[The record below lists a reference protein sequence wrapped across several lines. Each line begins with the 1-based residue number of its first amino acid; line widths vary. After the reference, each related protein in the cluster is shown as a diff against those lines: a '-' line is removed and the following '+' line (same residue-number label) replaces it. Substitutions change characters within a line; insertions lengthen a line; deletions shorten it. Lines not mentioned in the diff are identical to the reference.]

1 MKLLEKF
8 KYLINVYGTVKSYK
22 HKSVF
27 YRFWFL
33 IVIALIAV
41 FILVSV
47 LVNSYN
53 NTKHYNNI
61 SAMFSKNMYNMR
73 NSFDSIFAEII
84 LETKKISENSV
95 VKEGKENS
103 FADGEVIDVENF
115 LKKVHSETDFVKSI
129 YLYYP
134 KYDYVVSSSVIYK
147 SAPLRE
153 FSDTDWYDAY
163 YSGES
168 EVFLRFYPENSV
180 FQKCISVCR
189 EVFNSDEVIAVFNM
203 NYDKFNIIRRNNM
216 LMDYEISLVNDSG
229 SVIYSTDNE
238 KIGKDINLYKEHSDT
253 YYMTSNNYTVN
264 VKLAN
269 KALYQGIRVKNTNL
283 SIIAE
288 IPKDNIDAISGSKSS
303 TYGIFAAMLIALI
316 ILSVFITIKFYGS
329 FMMFFE
335 KIPKEESKS
344 QKTDELT
351 DISTQISNILN
362 KKYETESELAES
374 LMNLQKAQSIALQS
388 QFSPHFLFNTLQMI
402 NSIAVAEFE
411 GDSDIT
417 KAVSLLCDI
426 LHVAMDT
433 TEYTCKFS
441 DELELAK
448 KYISLQNMK
457 YEDAFDVKFDIDDSS
472 LDCTVTKLF
481 LQPILEN
488 SMHHGFDAK
497 RQKMNINIHSHI
509 TDNKLIVTVEDDGL
523 GMTEERQKEIALSL
537 DNKQLEKK
545 DSIGLLNLHQR
556 IKLICGYEYG
566 CMIKNNGNGVTVT
579 ITFPCR

>member
-1 MKLLEKF
+1 MEKF

>member
-1 MKLLEKF
+1 MKIFKKF
-8 KYLINVYGTVKSYK
+8 KYFLNVYGTVKSYR
-22 HKSVF
+22 HKSIF

-41 FILVSV
+41 FAFVFV
-47 LVNSYN
+47 FVNNYN

-61 SAMFSKNMYNMR
+61 SAIFSKNMYNMR
-73 NSFDSIFAEII
+73 NSFDSIFSEII
-84 LETKKISENSV
+84 SETKKVSENET
-95 VKEGKENS
+95 VKTMSKQGHSSEDILS
-103 FADGEVIDVENF
+103 TENF

-147 SAPLRE
+147 SAP
-153 FSDTDWYDAY
+153 FDKFNDIDWYDSY

-168 EVFLRFYPENSV
+168 DVFLRFYPENSV
-180 FQKCISVCR
+180 FQKCISVCKQP
-189 EVFNSDEVIAVFNM
+189 FNSDEVIAVFNM
-203 NYDKFNIIRRNNM
+203 NYDKFNVIRRNNM

-229 SVIYSTDNE
+229 TIIFSTDNE
-238 KIGKDINLYKEHSDT
+238 KIGKDINNYKDHSDT
-253 YYMTSNNYTVN
+253 YYMTANNYTVN
-264 VKLAN
+264 IMLAN
-269 KALYQGIRVKNTNL
+269 KALYQGIRLKNTNM

-288 IPKDNIDAISGSKSS
+288 IPKDNIDAIRGNKSS
-303 TYGIFAAMLIALI
+303 TFLIFAAIFIVLI
-316 ILSVFITIKFYGS
+316 ILSVIITTKFYGA

-335 KIPKEESKS
+335 KIPKEEIKS
-344 QKTDELT
+344 GKTDELT
-351 DISTQISNILN
+351 DISAQISNILN

-402 NSIAVAEFE
+402 NSIAVSEIG

-417 KAVSLLCDI
+417 KAVKLLCAI

-457 YEDAFDVKFDIDDSS
+457 YENAFDVHFDIADIT
-472 LDCTVTKLF
+472 LDCMVTKLF

-488 SMHHGFDAK
+488 SMHHGFDVK
-497 RQKMNINIHSHI
+497 RHKMNINIRSRI
-509 TDNKLIVTVEDDGL
+509 SDNKLIVTVEDDGL
-523 GMTEERQKEIALSL
+523 GMTEKRQEEIALNL

-545 DSIGLLNLHQR
+545 NSIGLLNLNQR

-579 ITFPCR
+579 ISFPCR